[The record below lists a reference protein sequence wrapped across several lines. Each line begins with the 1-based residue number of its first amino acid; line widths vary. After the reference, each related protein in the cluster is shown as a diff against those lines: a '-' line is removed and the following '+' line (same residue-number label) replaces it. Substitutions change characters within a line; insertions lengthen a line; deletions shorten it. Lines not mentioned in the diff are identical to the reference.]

1 MQCTATHSRPYTTE
15 RPGSWLSRTL
25 LSLDCYRDEL
35 AMDVRTTT
43 ISPRPENPRG
53 ARMLIDP
60 GELRSVLSSLSHELC
75 RPLISLKAGFD
86 LLLDE
91 STTTFTSDQR
101 GHLLTMVGLC
111 DDLLRLTR
119 SYLDYAGIVQGS
131 RPLCLGSFTI
141 GALIH
146 EIDRQFAPIAST
158 RQVHWDAHAGSP
170 ETVVVTDATRC
181 QQIVGNLVSNAL
193 KYTPMGGT
201 VRVIGKATAD
211 LWSVTVSD
219 SGPGIPAEA
228 HEMVF
233 EPFFRLARDDQSG
246 IEGNGLGLAICRE
259 LVTQLHGEIELSSTV
274 GYGTSVSVRFPL
286 SSDLHPPHASPGATN
301 SASAKVRNATD
312 AAGQVHGRSQ
322 RRKR

>member
-1 MQCTATHSRPYTTE
+1 
-15 RPGSWLSRTL
+15 
-25 LSLDCYRDEL
+25 
-35 AMDVRTTT
+35 
-43 ISPRPENPRG
+43 
-53 ARMLIDP
+53 MLFEQ

-91 STTTFTSDQR
+91 SSSSFTPGQR

-141 GALIH
+141 GALIR
-146 EIDRQFAPIAST
+146 EIDRQFAPIASG
-158 RQVHWDAHAGSP
+158 RQVRWEVHAERP
-170 ETVVVTDATRC
+170 EAAVVTDASRC

-201 VRVIGKATAD
+201 VRVVGKAEAD
-211 LWSVTVSD
+211 LWSVTVAD
-219 SGPGIPAEA
+219 SGPGIPADA
-228 HEMVF
+228 HDRIF

-259 LVTQLHGEIELSSTV
+259 LVAQLQGEIGLVSAV
-274 GYGTSVSVRFPL
+274 GEGTSVWVRFPL
-286 SSDLHPPHASPGATN
+286 RPDPHSFPASSDPTSPAPTKGRSTPQAE
-301 SASAKVRNATD
+301 AEP
-312 AAGQVHGRSQ
+312 QGRSQ
-322 RRKR
+322 CCKG